1 MLIEIGKP
9 GRNDRPPHVAEGSR
23 LQSEADA
30 APMGAGQHVAVGL
43 VGGVEDE
50 RQHKYRPELQRHV
63 QRKLVV
69 DNGECREGD
78 PEVHRE
84 DYESDEEPEQLLQPY
99 ASILERIAVDPDRA
113 PGAA

>member
-1 MLIEIGKP
+1 
-9 GRNDRPPHVAEGSR
+9 
-23 LQSEADA
+23 
-30 APMGAGQHVAVGL
+30 MGAGRHVAVGL

-99 ASILERIAVDPDRA
+99 ASILERIAVDPDGA